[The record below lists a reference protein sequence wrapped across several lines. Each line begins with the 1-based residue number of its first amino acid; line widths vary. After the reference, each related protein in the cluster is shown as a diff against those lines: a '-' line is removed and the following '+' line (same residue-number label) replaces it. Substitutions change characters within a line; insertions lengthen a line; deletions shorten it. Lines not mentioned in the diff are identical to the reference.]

1 MAGGSAA
8 GCVATVRR
16 IPLRCSAGTSHMSFA
31 RVLLIVLF
39 FCAPAVAQSDELQDR
54 FRRAAELQ
62 RQGAFQEAANEYRA
76 LLERAPN
83 YAEAQA
89 NFGVVLAR
97 LGKYDE
103 AVRAY
108 ETALRLNPSLTFVLL
123 NVGILHYRAGQFA
136 KAIGPLEQF
145 DKLAPGNSPG
155 NSQARQLLGSSLV
168 ELGRDAEAIT
178 YLEPLANSREME
190 ATSLYSLGLAYLRL
204 HRQEVMTVSERL
216 KARPNGEALAHLLQG
231 QIHLEA
237 FAFEKAVAELE
248 SIKTELPRQQ
258 FLLGVAYHKLG
269 RNAEARKQ
277 FEGELKRS
285 PDDFLT
291 LYYLALVL
299 DQLGDSNAARER
311 IESALKQEPNSAEAL
326 ALAGG
331 IALKQGNAT
340 DAVRFL
346 EQAVER
352 QPENTETRFQLA
364 RAYQK
369 LGRKADAA
377 REFAEVQRRK
387 ARKDQR

>member
-1 MAGGSAA
+1 
-8 GCVATVRR
+8 
-16 IPLRCSAGTSHMSFA
+16 MSFA
-31 RVLLIVLF
+31 RVLLIILF
-39 FCAPAVAQSDELQDR
+39 FCVPAGAQSDELQDR
-54 FRRAAELQ
+54 FRRAAELY
-62 RQGAFQEAANEYRA
+62 RQGALQEAADEYRA

-83 YAEAQA
+83 YAEAQS

-108 ETALRLNPSLTFVLL
+108 EAALRLNPSLTHVLF
-123 NVGILHYRAGQFA
+123 NVGILHYNAGQFA
-136 KAIGPLEQF
+136 KAVAALEQF
-145 DKLAPGNSPG
+145 DKAAPGNSR
-155 NSQARQLLGSSLV
+155 ARQLLGSSLV

-178 YLEPLANSREME
+178 YLEPLVDSREME
-190 ATSLYSLGLAYLRL
+190 ATSLYSLGLAYLKL
-204 HRQEVMTVSERL
+204 QRQEVMAVSERL
-216 KARPNGEALAHLLQG
+216 RARVGGQDLAHLLQG

-237 FAFEKAVAELE
+237 FAFEKAVVELE

-269 RNAEARKQ
+269 RNADARKQ

-285 PDDFLT
+285 PDDFLS

-299 DQLGDSNAARER
+299 DQQGELNAAHER
-311 IESALKQEPNSAEAL
+311 IESALKQEGNSAEAL

-346 EQAVER
+346 EQAVGH

-369 LGRKADAA
+369 LGRNADAA

-387 ARKDQR
+387 ARKDQQ

>member
-1 MAGGSAA
+1 M
-8 GCVATVRR
+8 
-16 IPLRCSAGTSHMSFA
+16 FA
-31 RVLLIVLF
+31 RLLLIILCVS
-39 FCAPAVAQSDELQDR
+39 APAIAQSDEIQDR

-62 RQGAFQEAANEYRA
+62 RQGAWQEAAEEYRA

-108 ETALRLNPSLTFVLL
+108 ETALRLNQSLTPVLL
-123 NVGILHYRAGQFA
+123 NVGILHYRAGHFA
-136 KAIGPLEQF
+136 KAVGPLERF
-145 DKLAPGNSPG
+145 DSIAPG

-178 YLEPLANSREME
+178 YLEPLANSSEIE
-190 ATSLYSLGLAYLRL
+190 AASLYSLGLAYLRL
-204 HRQEVMTVSERL
+204 HRQEVMTVVESL
-216 KARPNGEALAHLLQG
+216 KARVNGEALAHLLKG

-237 FAFEKAVAELE
+237 FAFEKAVAEFELL
-248 SIKTELPRQQ
+248 KTELPRQQ

-299 DQLGDSNAARER
+299 DQQGDSTVARER
-311 IESALKQEPNSAEAL
+311 IESALKQEPNSVEAL

-331 IALKQGNAT
+331 IILKQGNAAE
-340 DAVRFL
+340 AVRFL

-387 ARKDQR
+387 ARKDQ